1 MQTIYKVAAT
11 FKMAFQVQI
20 PKTRNF
26 YSTCLDYEIVSC
38 VKLFSIQH
46 RKERF

>member
-20 PKTRNF
+20 PKTRKF
-26 YSTCLDYEIVSC
+26 YSTCLRYKKVS
-38 VKLFSIQH
+38 
-46 RKERF
+46 

>member
-20 PKTRNF
+20 PKTRKF
-26 YSTCLDYEIVSC
+26 TVLVLIT
-38 VKLFSIQH
+38 K
-46 RKERF
+46 